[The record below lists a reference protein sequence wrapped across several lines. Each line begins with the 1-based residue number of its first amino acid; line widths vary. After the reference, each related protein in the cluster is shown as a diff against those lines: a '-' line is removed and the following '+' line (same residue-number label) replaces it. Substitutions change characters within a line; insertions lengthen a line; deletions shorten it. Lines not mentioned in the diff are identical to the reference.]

1 MTSRR
6 SALQLGAAA
15 MAAAPLA
22 AFVTPA
28 VAEDGMFSVPPLPY
42 AYVSSHQRCE
52 LAPRQ
57 AGAAE
62 LPHTTTAGRT
72 RAAHRRRDDEVSP
85 RLPPPGVRQQ
95 PQQGDSRPDSSPGVL
110 LLTGMPVLDISAGHG
125 RQGRREPRVSDAW
138 C

>member
-42 AYVSSHQRCE
+42 AYVSSHQRCQ

-57 AGAAE
+57 AGDAE
-62 LPHTTTAGRT
+62 LPHTTAAGRT
-72 RAAHRRRDDEVSP
+72 
-85 RLPPPGVRQQ
+85 
-95 PQQGDSRPDSSPGVL
+95 
-110 LLTGMPVLDISAGHG
+110 
-125 RQGRREPRVSDAW
+125 
-138 C
+138 